1 MNRPEVLK
9 KIIEIVD
16 DHKVEVKDGEYLS
29 MTRFLMDEYNRPLE
43 SKDSRAEIDELNRHE
58 RLYEEHRILLARYE
72 MLGRFQ
78 PRDVRRI
85 IFRRPE
91 RRSITQIRED
101 TIIPDRYNYS
111 SEASA
116 SAN

>member
-16 DHKVEVKDGEYLS
+16 EHKIEVKDGEYLS
-29 MTRFLMDEYNRPLE
+29 MTRLLMDEFNRPSD
-43 SKDSRAEIDELNRHE
+43 SKDSRDEIGDYNRQQ

-91 RRSITQIRED
+91 RRVMTHTQED

-111 SEASA
+111 
-116 SAN
+116 AN

>member
-1 MNRPEVLK
+1 MNRPDVLK

-29 MTRFLMDEYNRPLE
+29 MTRFLMDEFNRPSDSKIDDYNRQQ
-43 SKDSRAEIDELNRHE
+43 

-91 RRSITQIRED
+91 RRSITQIQED

-111 SEASA
+111 
-116 SAN
+116 AN